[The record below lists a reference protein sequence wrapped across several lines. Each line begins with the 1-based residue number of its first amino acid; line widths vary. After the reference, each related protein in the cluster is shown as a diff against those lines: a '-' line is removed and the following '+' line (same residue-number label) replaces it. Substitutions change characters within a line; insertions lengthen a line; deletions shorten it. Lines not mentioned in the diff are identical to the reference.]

1 MVQSSADSLLTV
13 INDILDFSKIE
24 AGKLQIVVNEFDLR
38 ETLASSL
45 NLLGVTARTKGL
57 NLTSRVGE
65 AVPNQL
71 IGDQNRIRQVLTNLL
86 GNAIKFTDEGS
97 VHVSVDVM
105 RQSRRKIVLRFS
117 VQDTGAGIPA
127 DQVQAVLDPFTQV
140 DGSTTRNYGGTG
152 LGLAISKRLA
162 EIMGGKL

>member
-13 INDILDFSKIE
+13 SNDILDFSKIE

-97 VHVSVDVM
+97 VHVDVM